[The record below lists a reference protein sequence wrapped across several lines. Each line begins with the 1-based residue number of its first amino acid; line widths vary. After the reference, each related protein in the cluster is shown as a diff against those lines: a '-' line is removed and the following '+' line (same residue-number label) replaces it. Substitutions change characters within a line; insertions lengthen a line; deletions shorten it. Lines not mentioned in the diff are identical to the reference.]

1 MALITTP
8 THPDANSYVTLA
20 EAEALLANRSDVA
33 EWAALTDEQ
42 KEALLKLATQHIDT
56 LRFFHKK
63 VYRVAQDYRREQNLE
78 FPRDNHH
85 MPAGVVDSA
94 TATTI
99 VDNALANLQNYPDD
113 YFNGWAVVIK
123 EGTGKGQVVLI
134 TDFVSATGTISVASW
149 TTQPDTTSQYRLVP
163 KIKDDVKR
171 ATVEQAIYI
180 SKGGGDRARLQSEGV
195 TEYKIGDLM
204 EKFGGSSMRSGKV
217 PISDESRGY
226 LTGLI
231 TRLGKLI

>member
-1 MALITTP
+1 MALTTTP
-8 THPDANSYVTLA
+8 THPDADSYVTLA
-20 EAEALLANRSDVA
+20 EATALLANRSDVT
-33 EWAALTDEQ
+33 EWAALTDDQ
-42 KEALLKLATQHIDT
+42 KEALLKLATQHVDT

-94 TATTI
+94 TSTTI
-99 VDNALANLQNYPDD
+99 VDDALANLQNYPDD

-123 EGTGKGQVVLI
+123 EGTGKGQVVKV
-134 TDFVSATGTISVASW
+134 TDFAMATGTLTVETMSTV
-149 TTQPDTTSQYRLVP
+149 PDTTSQYRLVP
-163 KIKDDVKR
+163 EIPEKVKR
-171 ATVEQAIYI
+171 AVVEQAIYI
-180 SKGGGDRARLQSEGV
+180 SKGGGDRARLQAEGV

-217 PISDESRGY
+217 PISDEARGY